1 MDRQVPATDPWWHP
15 DYYPGEAATAGGG
28 DDFLDMFVDSSM
40 HACLL
45 GLAWEGGTALPC
57 VRSPPPALGPPCASP
72 PEPTPSED
80 VMAAWLYPILSGE
93 DNAGDGPMVKSE
105 PSAKA
110 SGSLGMTESEGKLPA
125 TDGMDHVK
133 EETAKGRKELAE
145 EGYPIIY
152 LRGVRADT
160 NIITSD
166 SSERRKAASG
176 GSNRAR
182 SSRHSDTQN
191 DTEKRRRCKISDRLR
206 TLQQLVPGCKKVSS
220 YSVCDIYCNQQSPT
234 DCYACAYA
242 TLQSNSSKP
251 SLIELKLQASN
262 DTSLSSLNESDGH
275 FSAQSN
281 HASTLEQTIQ
291 YMKSLQQHV
300 QAMNVRPA
308 QAVYPV
314 MQTASVPAVAVPLG
328 APSASAAPGTVV
340 AGGCVPLLPAG
351 MAPFGA
357 MFPYPPYH
365 AVMMPAQSFP
375 ILPPIAGSLCCPR
388 VAVLVST
395 EQHYRRG
402 QGGRGR
408 L

>member
-28 DDFLDMFVDSSM
+28 DDFLDIEG
-40 HACLL
+40 LL

-133 EETAKGRKELAE
+133 
-145 EGYPIIY
+145 
-152 LRGVRADT
+152 DT

-206 TLQQLVPGCKKVSS
+206 TLQQLVPGCKK
-220 YSVCDIYCNQQSPT
+220 
-234 DCYACAYA
+234 
-242 TLQSNSSKP
+242 
-251 SLIELKLQASN
+251 
-262 DTSLSSLNESDGH
+262 
-275 FSAQSN
+275 SN

-351 MAPFGA
+351 MAPFGT